1 MKYGFVPAL
10 GTPLDSNGG
19 LIAESYK
26 KQINRMIDAGA
37 KALLCMGS
45 MGQQA
50 FIESD
55 ECVKVAACACE
66 AAGGRLPVFVGAMD
80 NSIARARARVASMEH
95 LPLTAFV
102 LTTPYY
108 EIDTDEQVMK
118 YFRGVASAT
127 KHGIIL
133 YDLPSVTKYK
143 INYGMLCQLRRD
155 IPNLMGIKSAD
166 LNMLRKVRLN
176 PEFEGFEI
184 FYSGLDNFDVVY
196 PWGLGYVLDGMPTCT
211 PVNTEKLI
219 AAMDNG
225 DKAGAAEALNNI
237 IYYRDLMLELDL
249 WPAYSASMNMLGFEG
264 LHAPDWVTES
274 SEETRKILKD
284 ALIKI
289 GEL

>member
-10 GTPLDSNGG
+10 GTPLDKNGK
-19 LIAESYK
+19 LCVESYK
-26 KQINRMIDAGA
+26 KQINTMIDAGA

-50 FIESD
+50 FIENE
-55 ECVKVAACACE
+55 ECVNVAACACE
-66 AAGGRLPVFVGAMD
+66 ASGGRVPVFVGAMD

-95 LPLTAFV
+95 LPIDAFV

-108 EIDTDEQVMK
+108 EIDNDEQVMK
-118 YFRGVASAT
+118 YFRGVAAAT
-127 KHGIIL
+127 SHGIIL

-155 IPNLMGIKSAD
+155 IPNLVGIKSAD

-176 PEFEGFEI
+176 PDFEGFEI

-211 PVNTEKLI
+211 PVNTERLI
-219 AAMDNG
+219 SAMDRG
-225 DKAGAAEALNNI
+225 DKAEAAKALDNI
-237 IYYRDLMLELDL
+237 IYFRDLMLELDL
-249 WPAYSASMNMLGFEG
+249 WPAYSAAMNILGFNG

-274 SEETRKILKD
+274 SEETKETLKS
-284 ALIKI
+284 ALIRI